1 MLNMITMGSQRRLE
15 YTMPTRLLFGLRG
28 ELLTLTRGTAVIN
41 HTYYDHQPL
50 GGEIP
55 RRSVGALVS
64 AETGTVTAYAL
75 DNLLA
80 RGTFFIP
87 PQTEVYEGMIVGR
100 GKTDDDIVVNVC
112 KAKKLTNMRASGSDD
127 APNLP
132 PPDEMS
138 LERALEFI
146 EDDELLEVTPK
157 SLRLRKRFLREEGRK
172 KARMAGRQ
180 RAEAAA
186 KA

>member
-1 MLNMITMGSQRRLE
+1 
-15 YTMPTRLLFGLRG
+15 
-28 ELLTLTRGTAVIN
+28 
-41 HTYYDHQPL
+41 
-50 GGEIP
+50 
-55 RRSVGALVS
+55 
-64 AETGTVTAYAL
+64 
-75 DNLLA
+75 
-80 RGTFFIP
+80 
-87 PQTEVYEGMIVGR
+87 
-100 GKTDDDIVVNVC
+100 VC

-157 SLRLRKRFLREEGRK
+157 SLRLRKRFLSEESRK

-180 RAEAAA
+180 RAAAGKGGGPPRTYLA
-186 KA
+186 RASGCITPIGFPSGSLQ